1 MNPGPITFL
10 IKDGEIA
17 QIPHNHFIFLNGPD
31 IHATQELRRQRST
44 TRKAGKSISELVF
57 MPEVEELLSTL
68 TSLVLVVCF
77 LSTNHDSR
85 NKFKRYDNSK

>member
-1 MNPGPITFL
+1 MAQTYMPHRTQKTKKLRDKTSPG
-10 IKDGEIA
+10 G
-17 QIPHNHFIFLNGPD
+17 
-31 IHATQELRRQRST
+31 
-44 TRKAGKSISELVF
+44 AGKSISELVF

-68 TSLVLVVCF
+68 TSLVIVVCF